1 MLNKTN
7 TKKGEIMTKLYV
19 AYFNGKYPAKFRVRE
34 FSKKDNANTFIKEVK
49 NKGGKASFTQT
60 CFGAEKE
67 ERA

>member
-1 MLNKTN
+1 
-7 TKKGEIMTKLYV
+7 MTKLYV
-19 AYFNGKYPAKFRVRE
+19 AYFNGKYPAKLRVRE